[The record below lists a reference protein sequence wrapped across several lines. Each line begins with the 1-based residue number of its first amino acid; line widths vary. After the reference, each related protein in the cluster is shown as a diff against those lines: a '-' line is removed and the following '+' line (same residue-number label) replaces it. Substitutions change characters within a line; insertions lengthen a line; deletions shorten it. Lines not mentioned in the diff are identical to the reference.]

1 VGGGSTGGARPTE
14 SVWDY
19 PRPPRL
25 EMIDRRIRIELGGET
40 IVDTTRAARVLE
52 TSHPP
57 AYYVPPEEFAP
68 GALRPARGS
77 SLCEYK
83 GRAAYHDVLGGGRI
97 APRAAWSYPEPT
109 PAYAAIAGWVTVY
122 PGRMDRCL
130 VDDDVVTPQAGDFYG
145 GWITPEITG
154 PFKGG
159 PGTAGW

>member
-1 VGGGSTGGARPTE
+1 MT
-14 SVWDY
+14 
-19 PRPPRL
+19 
-25 EMIDRRIRIELGGET
+25 DRRLRIELGGQT
-40 IVDTTRAARVLE
+40 ILDTTRGARVLE

-57 AYYVPPEEFAP
+57 GYYVPPEEFAP
-68 GALRPARGS
+68 GTLRPASGS
-77 SLCEYK
+77 SLCEWK
-83 GRAAYHDVLGGGRI
+83 GRAAYHDVLGGGRVE
-97 APRAAWSYPEPT
+97 ARAAWSFPEPT
-109 PAYAAIAGWVTVY
+109 AAYVAIAGWVAVY